1 MKNDIINAAAPLPI
15 CILRDSMRGGRRINR
30 FAHNNELFRPNS
42 KPLTKSTEEE
52 LGGYT
57 FTSYHYHEG
66 VEFLRITEGKCR
78 IVINNR
84 SYTAVAGDVLAINP
98 FEAHAIYL
106 SNNSEPFTRDCI
118 SFLPDKLFPEG
129 SVFEVMKNAVFK
141 STLTTDESREISP
154 MIEKIISAGKSGEL
168 GWTLSVLSGMI
179 ELYSAATRLSVCTYE
194 RTEEPSKMEFMTRV
208 LSYID
213 ANLAYDISTADAAA
227 FCQYTPEHFCRLFKK
242 SFGTTFIYYLNVY
255 RTQKAKEYVDRGNF
269 PTVAEL
275 ASKFGFVNQNHF
287 GNTFKKYI
295 GTLPSLY
302 IKEKRKEVKK
312 I

>member
-1 MKNDIINAAAPLPI
+1 MKNDLINTQAPLPI
-15 CILRDSMRGGRRINR
+15 CILRDSMRNGRRINR

-42 KPLTKSTEEE
+42 KPLAKSTEGE

-78 IVINNR
+78 VVINNK
-84 SYTAVAGDVLAINP
+84 SYDAVAGDVLAINP

-106 SNNSEPFTRDCI
+106 SDDSVPFTRDCI

-129 SVFEVMKNAVFK
+129 SVFEFMKNAVFK
-141 STLTTDESREISP
+141 NTMTADENREISP
-154 MIEKIISAGKSGEL
+154 VIEKIISVGKGGEL
-168 GWTLSVLSGMI
+168 GWMLSVLSGMI
-179 ELYSAATRLSVCTYE
+179 DLYSAATRLSACTYE
-194 RTEEPSKMEFMTRV
+194 RADEPSKMEFMTRV

-213 ANLAYDISTADAAA
+213 ANLAYDISTSDAAA
-227 FCQYTPEHFCRLFKK
+227 FCQYTPEHFCRLFKR
-242 SFGTTFIYYLNVY
+242 SFNTTFIDYLNSY
-255 RTQKAKEYVDRGNF
+255 RVERAKEHVDRGNF
-269 PTVAEL
+269 PAVSEL
-275 ASKFGFVNQNHF
+275 AAKFGFLNQNHF

-295 GTLPSLY
+295 GILPSVY